1 VLKNNGY
8 GLEHAFCTKTTASKN
23 YHVMLLVADLI
34 WQLLADG
41 VLCRLKILARKLTDI
56 SLVRHLFAGLV
67 YVPLSLKPLHVGQI
81 RFAPG

>member
-1 VLKNNGY
+1 
-8 GLEHAFCTKTTASKN
+8 
-23 YHVMLLVADLI
+23 MLLVADLL

-67 YVPLSLKPLHVGQI
+67 YVPLSSKPLSVGQI